1 MHYGY
6 AFVEG
11 LAGFETFEGVEGLG
25 FREFRRFQ
33 GFGFVELYRL
43 LKPAEG
49 MGVSYAVNF

>member
-11 LAGFETFEGVEGLG
+11 LAGFETLKGVEGLG